1 MHLST
6 LLLLSAS
13 LASAQ
18 YGPSPEELEY
28 LKNIN
33 GAYNNQNQNQGQN
46 NNPDY
51 NGNYGNYD
59 ADYDGYENLVS
70 SPHTPI
76 QAPASSPT
84 LIHSTFVVRPSQAF
98 VAPYQAPAPGY
109 EYNYPTPAASK
120 PFATQPVYQDPAPA
134 PQAPESNQVQSQNSP
149 RFYEPPFGLED
160 EDVSAG
166 ASGGVAPI
174 NPLKPDSQVA
184 PPPLFTN
191 SKHGKDE
198 GNTFCMGKCFKD
210 ESEAKCAKPYSLAV
224 YKPAKGCYMC
234 CFTSDF

>member
-18 YGPSPEELEY
+18 YGPSPEELAY

-33 GAYNNQNQNQGQN
+33 GAHNDQNQNQNQNQGQN
-46 NNPDY
+46 YNPDY
-51 NGNYGNYD
+51 NGNYGNHD
-59 ADYDGYENLVS
+59 ADYENLVP

-84 LIHSTFVVRPSQAF
+84 LIHSTFVVRPSQAS
-98 VAPYQAPAPGY
+98 VAPHQAPAPGY

-120 PFATQPVYQDPAPA
+120 PLATQPVQQAPA
-134 PQAPESNQVQSQNSP
+134 AAHQHPRSAPQGKSQDSP
-149 RFYEPPFGLED
+149 RSYGPPFGAED

-166 ASGGVAPI
+166 ASGGIAPI
-174 NPLKPDSQVA
+174 NPLKPGSQVA

-198 GNTFCMGKCFKD
+198 GNTFCVGKCFEE
-210 ESEAKCAKPYSLAV
+210 ESEAKCAKPYVSFFFLSFFPPT
-224 YKPAKGCYMC
+224 YEM
-234 CFTSDF
+234 

>member
-33 GAYNNQNQNQGQN
+33 GVDNDQNQNQNQGQN
-46 NNPDY
+46 HNPDH
-51 NGNYGNYD
+51 NGNSGNYD
-59 ADYDGYENLVS
+59 AVYDGYGNLLS

-76 QAPASSPT
+76 QAPPSSPT
-84 LIHSTFVVRPSQAF
+84 LIYSTFVARPSQAF
-98 VAPYQAPAPGY
+98 VAPYQASAPGY
-109 EYNYPTPAASK
+109 EYNYPTPAASQ
-120 PFATQPVYQDPAPA
+120 PFATQSAYQAPAPA
-134 PQAPESNQVQSQNSP
+134 PQAPESNKDQSQYWP
-149 RFYEPPFGLED
+149 RSYEPLFDSEDED

-166 ASGGVAPI
+166 ASGGIAPT

-184 PPPLFTN
+184 QPPLFTN

-198 GNTFCMGKCFKD
+198 GNTFCMGRCFED
-210 ESEAKCAKPYSLAV
+210 ESEAQCAKPYSL
-224 YKPAKGCYMC
+224 YLDIGL
-234 CFTSDF
+234 